1 MGVSSGLMQRKNQGV
16 NDMKCI
22 KWMLIGVLACLVVG
36 TLWWCGG
43 KYGRCMWLGDVIVA
57 GVAVS
62 MTVLTGGI
70 WWALTRIANE
80 LKRVANRLEQGAGH
94 QECQKGEEKFK

>member
-1 MGVSSGLMQRKNQGV
+1 
-16 NDMKCI
+16 MKCI

-57 GVAVS
+57 VVAVS

-70 WWALTRIANE
+70 WWALARIAKE
-80 LKRVANRLEQGAGH
+80 LKRVADRIEQDAEH
-94 QECQKGEEKFK
+94 MECPKGETK

>member
-1 MGVSSGLMQRKNQGV
+1 
-16 NDMKCI
+16 MKCI
-22 KWMLIGVLACLVVG
+22 KWMLTGALACLVVG

-43 KYGRCMWLGDVIVA
+43 KYGRCMWLGDVIFA

-94 QECQKGEEKFK
+94 QECQQGEEKFK